1 MTQHTSLP
9 ERDLQEDDLHELLME
24 FYASVSED
32 PLLAHYFEAIDM
44 PSHMPRIVDFWST
57 LIFQSGRYTGNA
69 FRPHL
74 AMQGLTGAHFAR
86 WLETLDATLDASFA
100 GEHVEQMKDFGRRV
114 AVSMQLRLR
123 ITPEAGYQIRIRHAP
138 PPDRDP

>member
-1 MTQHTSLP
+1 MTQHTALP
-9 ERDLQEDDLHELLME
+9 ERDLREDDLHELLMR

-32 PLLAHYFEAIDM
+32 PLLAHYFEAVDM

-57 LIFQSGRYTGNA
+57 LLFRSGRYTGNA

-74 AMQGLTGAHFAR
+74 AMQGLTSAHFTR
-86 WLETLDATLDASFA
+86 WLETLDATLDASFS

-114 AVSMQLRLR
+114 AISMQLRLK
-123 ITPEAGYQIRIRHAP
+123 ITPEAAYQIRVRTAP
-138 PPDRDP
+138 PADHDP